1 MRLLAKIQGGGMHPL
16 AFAFPPTCPNSSLE
30 APTTGVLDLT
40 HLRFATTRIFTLF
53 VVALAL
59 ESQLS

>member
-1 MRLLAKIQGGGMHPL
+1 MGDHPL
-16 AFAFPPTCPNSSLE
+16 AFAFPPICPDSSLE
-30 APTTGVLDLT
+30 APTTGVLDLADD
-40 HLRFATTRIFTLF
+40 HLTPTRIFTLF